1 MKSFQEKRHIPH
13 RETEI
18 QMTADF
24 SYETMEAKATER
36 PLQSAEESVDP
47 EFYFQ

>member
-1 MKSFQEKRHIPH
+1 
-13 RETEI
+13 
-18 QMTADF
+18 MTADF

-36 PLQSAEESVDP
+36 PLQSAEKAVDP